1 MLDRVQTARAKTERA
16 RKRAHTRNSR
26 RRACVRVCKKL
37 EDLVVGLHLLIFGAN
52 AEVVALCACQSSVQT
67 RIMTRLSPKCAAIY
81 RYIMHACAETQD
93 AVHQHQ
99 SGVSLPPRCLPR
111 IPSLRLFPLL
121 HATSPK
127 QRSIQVT
134 EVSPRHA
141 QPHLGLFT
149 LRSLTSTTISSS
161 SSTRLR
167 RNN

>member
-1 MLDRVQTARAKTERA
+1 MPVT
-16 RKRAHTRNSR
+16 
-26 RRACVRVCKKL
+26 
-37 EDLVVGLHLLIFGAN
+37 
-52 AEVVALCACQSSVQT
+52 LCACQSSVQT

-111 IPSLRLFPLL
+111 IPSLRRYPLL

-134 EVSPRHA
+134 EVSPRHVRNHTSRFIDAALLWRHSQEQDRSHGGEGCGAPDEHQHRRPPAPA
-141 QPHLGLFT
+141 QET
-149 LRSLTSTTISSS
+149 ATTFQQALQNLVWLIK
-161 SSTRLR
+161 R
-167 RNN
+167 RGACLH